1 MTKHLSYPLRLL
13 FLLICVFFAPHV
25 QAQITGPTTVCAGAY
40 IVMADT
46 ARGGVWSSSN
56 IAVAVANSTDGTVV
70 GVSAGTAVISYT
82 TSRHTDV
89 LTVTV
94 HASPSAMTGGGYIC
108 YGSTTVV
115 ADTTAGGVWT
125 SSDITVAT
133 VGSASGV
140 VTGTGGGSAMLS
152 YTVAGCS
159 TTNYINVSHV
169 PDTLIG
175 CNNVG
180 VGDTLILPGIY
191 SGGMYSSDYSIA
203 SAYDGEIRGVA
214 PGSVTIRLIDPY
226 AGCYVGA
233 RHITVTP
240 TTLIRPFTGN
250 TVVCA
255 GGSSALADIVAG
267 GIWSS
272 SDTASATINSSG
284 IIHGLAAGGGM
295 ITYSTTGGAAT
306 CIFPFAVNALPGP
319 FTGPDR
325 VCAGDTITLNCDR
338 LSYGSTYIS
347 IDYDYDHGGIPID
360 GYDAGGRYTSS
371 DTSIATLTG
380 YFDCLFC
387 TTYPTDIAG
396 RTPGTSV
403 ITFTDFNTEC
413 SASTTVTV
421 DAITTVPAITG
432 HTDECVG
439 SSVLLS
445 DALAGGRWSAV
456 NAHAT
461 VSGGLVLGASP
472 GTDTITYTI
481 INACGTFPTT
491 RVVTVNPIPSAGII
505 SGADSVCPGA
515 FITLTESVSGGL
527 WHSVNAHATVLSGVV
542 GGVSAGIDT
551 IQYSVTTC
559 AASTVSKVVIVKPLP
574 SAGIISGPAM
584 VCLGSFDTLTE
595 SVPGGAWHSSYD
607 TVAAITASGYVLPAT
622 VGVTNISY
630 SVTNTCGT
638 TVATRS
644 VTVNTEPSVDTIGGA
659 ATLCE
664 GATTLYTDP
673 TTGGTWISEDTTIA
687 RISSTGTLTGRAS
700 GYATIG
706 YAVTNAC
713 GTTTAH
719 TDVTIIALPDTG
731 VIVVPASVCADG
743 SAILYD
749 SVYGG
754 TWHMADT
761 AIATIDSIGIM
772 TAVSA
777 GTTLVTYTVSNTCGT
792 RSTTAIVT
800 IDPLPG
806 AGHITGGMVSLC
818 EGAAITLTD
827 TTTGGIWRS
836 MYSFAT
842 IDSTTGL
849 VTGAAGGV
857 DTLSYEVTN
866 GCGTAAAVTAVTVN
880 PLPVAA
886 SITGPSGLC
895 LGSVDTLT
903 DATAGGAWYSSD
915 PTTAL
920 LDTNGYVTGPGEG
933 TATIYYVV
941 TNSCGTDT
949 ASEAISVDI
958 PVQPI
963 LGATEVCP
971 FSTIILLDAITGGTW
986 GSSDYLVAPV
996 LGGIVLGLT
1005 SGTATITYSVT
1016 NACGTTEASLNVT
1029 VLSSSVCGSAVAG
1042 APVAQPAGLDVYPN
1056 PNNGACTAHVY
1067 TQENEPALIT
1077 ITDVVGR
1084 KLQEYSATTNAEIP
1098 VKINTPGIYLI
1109 TAATASGRYMAKVV
1123 AE

>member
-25 QAQITGPTTVCAGAY
+25 QAQITGPASICERVYIRYVDTTS
-40 IVMADT
+40 
-46 ARGGVWSSSN
+46 GGSWSSSN
-56 IAVAVANSTDGTVV
+56 PSIATVGSDNGYV
-70 GVSAGTAVISYT
+70 FGVSSGAVTISYT
-82 TSRHTDV
+82 TSHSTDV
-89 LTVTV
+89 FT
-94 HASPSAMTGGGYIC
+94 ASVLATPSAIVGYPPFCVGDTSTLIDSTPGGRWSISNRTVGIIDSVTGHILAVG
-108 YGSTTVV
+108 
-115 ADTTAGGVWT
+115 AGLSIV
-125 SSDITVAT
+125 SYT
-133 VGSASGV
+133 VGSCAATENMYPGAPP
-140 VTGTGGGSAMLS
+140 TI
-152 YTVAGCS
+152 Y
-159 TTNYINVSHV
+159 
-169 PDTLIG
+169 G
-175 CNNVG
+175 CNNIG
-180 VGDTLILPGIY
+180 VGDTLRLDIGG
-191 SGGMYSSDYSIA
+191 SGFSYSISSTTVLSFPYLIGLTPGA
-203 SAYDGEIRGVA
+203 ATLTVSSSGCSSTWGV
-214 PGSVTIRLIDPY
+214 
-226 AGCYVGA
+226 
-233 RHITVTP
+233 TVTP
-240 TTLIRPFTGN
+240 TRMVSPIAGIGYICPGWFDTLSDATP
-250 TVVCA
+250 
-255 GGSSALADIVAG
+255 G
-267 GIWSS
+267 GIWASR
-272 SDTASATINSSG
+272 DTAYATISSLGVVHG
-284 IIHGLAAGGGM
+284 IEWGGSVISYLMPGS
-295 ITYSTTGGAAT
+295 TYFCT
-306 CIFPFAVNALPGP
+306 AVEGVHPLPDPIEGP
-319 FTGPDR
+319 SS
-325 VCAGDTITLNCDR
+325 VCVGDTIYLIGN
-338 LSYGSTYIS
+338 SYTIFSDVGFDGTFS
-347 IDYDYDHGGIPID
+347 I
-360 GYDAGGRYTSS
+360 S
-371 DTSIATLTG
+371 DTNIAKNIYWTSGLITGKEPGVATVTYTDAEYPHCSVSTTLTVN
-380 YFDCLFC
+380 
-387 TTYPTDIAG
+387 AV
-396 RTPGTSV
+396 S
-403 ITFTDFNTEC
+403 
-413 SASTTVTV
+413 
-421 DAITTVPAITG
+421 VPAILG

-559 AASTVSKVVIVKPLP
+559 ATSTVSTVVVVKPLP

-607 TVAAITASGYVLPAT
+607 TVAAITVSGYVLPAA

-630 SVTNTCGT
+630 LVTNTCGT

-644 VTVNTEPSVDTIGGA
+644 VTVNTEPAVDTIGGA
-659 ATLCE
+659 ASLCV
-664 GATTLYTDP
+664 GATSIYTDV
-673 TTGGTWISEDTTIA
+673 TTGGTWISEDTTLA
-687 RISSTGTLTGRAS
+687 RISSTGTLTGRAG

-743 SAILYD
+743 TAILYD

-772 TAVSA
+772 TARSA
-777 GTTLVTYTVSNTCGT
+777 GTSLVTYTVSNTCGA
-792 RSTTAIVT
+792 RSTTATVT
-800 IDPLPG
+800 IDPLPV

-818 EGAAITLTD
+818 QGAAITLTD

-836 MYSFAT
+836 RYSTAT
-842 IDSTTGL
+842 IDSSTGR
-849 VTGAAGGV
+849 VTGAIIGV

-866 GCGTAAAVTAVTVN
+866 GCGTAAAVTVVTIN

-886 SITGPSGLC
+886 SITGASGLC
-895 LGSVDTLT
+895 IGSVDTLT
-903 DATAGGAWYSSD
+903 DATAGGEWYSSD

-920 LDTNGYVTGPGEG
+920 VDTNGYVSASGEG

-941 TNSCGTDT
+941 TNGCGTDT
-949 ASEAISVDI
+949 AHQAISIDI
-958 PVQPI
+958 PVLPI
-963 LGATEVCP
+963 TGDTQVCQ
-971 FSTIILLDAITGGTW
+971 FSTLTLSDASTGGTW
-986 GSSDYLVAPV
+986 ASSDSLAAPV
-996 LGGIVLGLT
+996 AAGIVLGIMP
-1005 SGTATITYSVT
+1005 GTATITYSVT
-1016 NACGTTEASLNVT
+1016 NACGATSASLHVT
-1029 VLSSSVCGSAVAG
+1029 VLSSSVCGSAVTG
-1042 APVAQPAGLDVYPN
+1042 APVAHPSGLAVYPN

-1067 TQENEPALIT
+1067 TQENEPVLIT

-1084 KLQEYSATTNAEIP
+1084 KLQEYTATTNAEIP

-1109 TAATASGRYMAKVV
+1109 TAATTVDRYMAKVV